1 MEKREMRRNFLVLT
15 VSVFFLLFSG
25 CGKSV
30 SETKPQ
36 NVKTA
41 QNTATPIP
49 TASIPKDGNYEGKGE
64 VTKINR
70 ELGSVELKH
79 EEIKDL
85 MPPMQ
90 MEFFVKDKALLK
102 GLAVG
107 DRVDF
112 TVEYKHPTEIVTS
125 IKKTQ

>member
-1 MEKREMRRNFLVLT
+1 MGRKSLVSMLF
-15 VSVFFLLFSG
+15 VCFFALSG
-25 CGKSV
+25 CEKSV

-36 NVKTA
+36 NVRAA
-41 QNTATPIP
+41 QVTPVATP
-49 TASIPKDGNYEGKGE
+49 SIPKDGNYNGRGE
-64 VTKINR
+64 ITKINN

-90 MEFFVKDKALLK
+90 MEFFVKNKALLK
-102 GLAVG
+102 NLEVG

-112 TVEYKHPTEIVTS
+112 VVEYKHPTEVITS